1 MALFMN
7 LRYLNLYRNDLRT
20 QLPPELGLLHNLT
33 VLDLHSSGLYGT
45 MPSDLSL
52 GHNSLT
58 GPILVGIS
66 ELNKLEILRLEY
78 NNLSGIESLLAVN
91 VSHNRL
97 VGRLPASG
105 SLLAV
110 NVSHNRL
117 VGRLPA
123 SGVFQSLDA
132 SALEGNLG
140 IYPAQHIGA
149 AEGQRRRDD
158 SGERAGEHRVKLD
171 QVQQACHGQYGDVW
185 AGEQPPPF
193 RGLRGRRDAL
203 LSKATEIGR
212 GVFGTVYH
220 ASVGEGRVHY
230 NVKPSNILL
239 DEQCNPMIG
248 DFWLARLLPKLDK
261 HLDKHVM
268 SSRFQDGMGNV
279 AAELACQS
287 LRINEK
293 CDIYGVFGVLILEL
307 ANRLHKYI
315 ANGALGPRRKED
327 SGSRFSNILHHI
339 N

>member
-78 NNLSGIESLLAVN
+78 NNLSGIE
-91 VSHNRL
+91 
-97 VGRLPASG
+97 

-261 HLDKHVM
+261 HVM